1 VLVSEGRTS
10 ASSSRSGTT
19 DDGEPSGRTHG
30 GSRPRIL
37 VCMARRTSPENT
49 SPKPPKEPGRFK
61 QMWQVFKM
69 TRRVDKSA
77 LPLMLLA
84 LLLPVAAGVLAGLF
98 LSAGNVLALVLYI
111 VVGLMLGV
119 LLLLIV
125 LGRKAER
132 AAYSQ
137 IEGQPGAVGAVM
149 KSGLRRS
156 WRAAEMPVAVQ
167 GRSQAAVYR
176 AVGKGGV
183 VLIGEGS
190 VAQTKKLVDEERRKV
205 ARILPNVPITVL
217 HVGPDAE
224 SVPLHKIAGR
234 MNKIKSSLNRN
245 EVLAVSNRLQSLGK
259 NGLPIPKGVD
269 PFKVR
274 AGRPR

>member
-1 VLVSEGRTS
+1 VTGSTDSRDTSSCLLGTVGRTH
-10 ASSSRSGTT
+10 
-19 DDGEPSGRTHG
+19 PSGRTHG
-30 GSRPRIL
+30 CAGPRIL

-49 SPKPPKEPGRFK
+49 SPKPPKEPGRFN

-69 TRRVDKSA
+69 TRRVDKTA

-98 LSAGNVLALVLYI
+98 LSDGNVLALVLYI
-111 VVGLMLGV
+111 VVGVMLGI

-190 VAQTKKLVDEERRKV
+190 AAQTKKLVDEERRKV

-217 HVGPDAE
+217 HVGPDADA
-224 SVPLHKIAGR
+224 VPLHKIAGR

>member
-1 VLVSEGRTS
+1 
-10 ASSSRSGTT
+10 
-19 DDGEPSGRTHG
+19 
-30 GSRPRIL
+30 
-37 VCMARRTSPENT
+37 
-49 SPKPPKEPGRFK
+49 
-61 QMWQVFKM
+61 
-69 TRRVDKSA
+69 
-77 LPLMLLA
+77 MLLA

-183 VLIGEGS
+183 VRDPGIHARVCDEVAAWLVGQGWSVEGVVESPITGPEGNVEFLIAAHAG
-190 VAQTKKLVDEERRKV
+190 D
-205 ARILPNVPITVL
+205 VPI
-217 HVGPDAE
+217 
-224 SVPLHKIAGR
+224 I
-234 MNKIKSSLNRN
+234 
-245 EVLAVSNRLQSLGK
+245 
-259 NGLPIPKGVD
+259 VD
-269 PFKVR
+269 PQS
-274 AGRPR
+274 APDP